1 MLVCTI
7 QFKDNI
13 SGRNRKGEK
22 TGLKWMIEPGRHWG
36 IWHLRHLGL
45 VLCMYVCTYLFARWR
60 GQYLIPPPTPSSL
73 IRSSAH
79 YICRFYLLP
88 YFQTNRLKVCMK
100 FPRKYTREKK
110 KSTWIGNS
118 RTCICYCSN
127 IYQVTPAIIIISTYQ
142 IFQNPQRKF
151 KKKKKSYKRGTSFS
165 NDARRC
171 DISLP
176 PSF

>member
-1 MLVCTI
+1 MDDRTWQAFGHLA
-7 QFKDNI
+7 
-13 SGRNRKGEK
+13 SSAS
-22 TGLKWMIEPGRHWG
+22 WPGFC
-36 IWHLRHLGL
+36 
-45 VLCMYVCTYLFARWR
+45 VLCMYVHTYLQDDGANT
-60 GQYLIPPPTPSSL
+60 LSLPTSSSL

-88 YFQTNRLKVCMK
+88 YFQTNRLKVYMK
-100 FPRKYTREKK
+100 FPRKYTGEKK

-151 KKKKKSYKRGTSFS
+151 KKKKKKKKVTNAARASPTTQGGATSLF
-165 NDARRC
+165 
-171 DISLP
+171 LP
-176 PSF
+176 PFSHTAAVRTY

>member
-1 MLVCTI
+1 MDDRTWQAFGHLA
-7 QFKDNI
+7 
-13 SGRNRKGEK
+13 SSAS
-22 TGLKWMIEPGRHWG
+22 WPGFC
-36 IWHLRHLGL
+36 
-45 VLCMYVCTYLFARWR
+45 VLCMYVHTYLQDDGANT
-60 GQYLIPPPTPSSL
+60 LSLPTSSSL

-100 FPRKYTREKK
+100 FPRKYTEEKK

-151 KKKKKSYKRGTSFS
+151 KKEKKKSYKRGTSFS